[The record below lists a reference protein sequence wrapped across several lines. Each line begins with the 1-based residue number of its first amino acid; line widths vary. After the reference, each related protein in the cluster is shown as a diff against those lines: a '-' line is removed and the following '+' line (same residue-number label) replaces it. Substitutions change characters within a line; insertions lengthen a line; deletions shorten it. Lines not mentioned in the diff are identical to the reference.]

1 MQEDANHYVQSEY
14 ASNTAFRLKND
25 ESIDDSDSEDLSS
38 YEIEPMPIVI
48 LTTITSIIDRLYRL
62 AFKIRNPRIRI
73 GRKRFSLHG
82 NASSET
88 ESNLIE
94 CFRDLDVARIS
105 DLLLSYRSNQD
116 IAPYD
121 YLIQRLVRANA
132 QRRRQFEYW
141 KHRRDQVEAQNNF
154 ELTGIPATMSQ
165 PATATVPDTDKIDLN
180 DDQSATS
187 LNTSIISPSEESDQ
201 YISIPRPPPLE
212 PGAKEFECPY
222 CYYLLPSDTQS
233 RSKWE

>member
-1 MQEDANHYVQSEY
+1 
-14 ASNTAFRLKND
+14 
-25 ESIDDSDSEDLSS
+25 
-38 YEIEPMPIVI
+38 
-48 LTTITSIIDRLYRL
+48 
-62 AFKIRNPRIRI
+62 
-73 GRKRFSLHG
+73 
-82 NASSET
+82 
-88 ESNLIE
+88 
-94 CFRDLDVARIS
+94 
-105 DLLLSYRSNQD
+105 
-116 IAPYD
+116 
-121 YLIQRLVRANA
+121 
-132 QRRRQFEYW
+132 
-141 KHRRDQVEAQNNF
+141 
-154 ELTGIPATMSQ
+154 MSQ